1 MVFGEKI
8 SIENID
14 KLVSN
19 HMPFIIRTLANLT
32 GRYIS
37 IENDEVFS
45 IGLSAFVESVERY
58 DEERGNFLSF
68 ARLVIESRVKTY
80 LIKENKRIK
89 TESLEELME
98 KGHEIGDSE
107 LFTDTTTA
115 FQEEVDAYKQE
126 LLKFGLTLEDLADR
140 APKHG
145 DTKAN
150 AVEIARIA
158 GDDRP
163 TVEMTY
169 KKRKLPIRAVARIAS
184 VTEKVVK
191 GSKTFILS
199 AMLIFANNLPEL
211 TKFLLKR
218 GAKHVL

>member
-1 MVFGEKI
+1 MVSGETI

-14 KLVSN
+14 KLVKG
-19 HMPFIIRTLANLT
+19 HMPFIIKTLANLT

-58 DEERGNFLSF
+58 DEKRGNFLSF

-89 TESLEELME
+89 AESLEEMME
-98 KGHEIGDSE
+98 NGHEVGQQETSTGT
-107 LFTDTTTA
+107 TDA
-115 FQEEVDAYKQE
+115 FQEEVEVYKQE
-126 LLKFGLTLEDLADR
+126 LLKFGLTLEDLADK
-140 APKHG
+140 APKHA

-150 AVEIARIA
+150 AVEIGRIA
-158 GDDRP
+158 GADKP
-163 TVEMTY
+163 TVELTY

-199 AMLIFANNLPEL
+199 ALLIFANNLPEL
-211 TKFLLKR
+211 TKFLSKR
-218 GAKHVL
+218 GVKHVL